1 MELESLSE
9 LWKLSNK
16 SLVPLLDYIIKF
28 QNEYNQHLKISTGYF
43 VRIMDYNY
51 LDLVLNDKKTPD
63 PLQFNAN
70 QIRVENNCLILES
83 DTKTFSLEVV

>member
-1 MELESLSE
+1 
-9 LWKLSNK
+9 
-16 SLVPLLDYIIKF
+16 
-28 QNEYNQHLKISTGYF
+28 
-43 VRIMDYNY
+43 MDNNY

-63 PLQFNAN
+63 PPQFNAN